1 MDKMICPNCGAA
13 IEAKEPKCPFCGYIN
28 FPGAEEKFMRDLE
41 HTEEQLSQIPEQ
53 QKEQIKKSIFKSS
66 KVIWITILIVVLI
79 AVLIAV
85 VLIGGHFAIE
95 SIIYDAS
102 EYDAKAEM
110 IWERENYPLLDEMY
124 AAGDYDRILEL
135 ENNLYLINE
144 EEGTNHS
151 FYNWEHYQFIT
162 IYAQIKEV
170 KDYVKLLDEGV
181 EFDQYHAKCLVYNCM
196 WFHYRMYQDTYI
208 QLPEEELAA
217 VEEYREYSEEIFY
230 NRLKFTDE
238 EADQLYEEALEHDVL
253 RVKICYDYADKIWER
268 IE

>member
-1 MDKMICPNCGAA
+1 MDKIICPNCGAA
-13 IEAKEPKCPFCGYIN
+13 IEVHEPKCPFCGYIN
-28 FPGAEEKFMRDLE
+28 IPGAEEKFMQDLE

-66 KVIWITILIVVLI
+66 KVIWITILIV
-79 AVLIAV
+79 VLIAV

-170 KDYVKLLDEGV
+170 KDYVNLLDEGV
-181 EFDQYHAKCLVYNCM
+181 EFDQYHA
-196 WFHYRMYQDTYI
+196 
-208 QLPEEELAA
+208 
-217 VEEYREYSEEIFY
+217 
-230 NRLKFTDE
+230 
-238 EADQLYEEALEHDVL
+238 
-253 RVKICYDYADKIWER
+253 
-268 IE
+268 